1 VITSIHDWQRVLQQ
15 SDPLIGIPLIVMGIA
30 MLAFGWRLWRVCATV
45 TFAALGYA
53 IGVAAAQ
60 DDAQRM
66 LFAVGGSL
74 GFALAGM
81 LPLRWAVAL
90 MGGVTGTGIVLK
102 LAFGLGM
109 RGAAGLVAGGLALLG
124 LTALSAIYRRYV
136 VILLSS
142 FEGALL
148 MLSGVAAI
156 LMSSTSMCAVVRE
169 MAGESPIVVPFLL
182 LVPTAIGFFYQA
194 SEARRAGAEL

>member
-1 VITSIHDWQRVLQQ
+1 
-15 SDPLIGIPLIVMGIA
+15 
-30 MLAFGWRLWRVCATV
+30 
-45 TFAALGYA
+45 
-53 IGVAAAQ
+53 
-60 DDAQRM
+60 
-66 LFAVGGSL
+66 
-74 GFALAGM
+74 
-81 LPLRWAVAL
+81 
-90 MGGVTGTGIVLK
+90 
-102 LAFGLGM
+102 M

-156 LMSSTSMCAVVRE
+156 LMSSTSMSAVVRE